1 MRVLAANLKHLY
13 QRRALW
19 LVYLFLALPMVGMVV
34 GAASAR
40 RSAAPTLLLFLFTF
54 LAVIG
59 LLFGTC
65 QREVASRPFAFLLP
79 RHTGIA
85 PRQALI
91 QGALVAAVAPLC
103 WLVLPRSAMGQHP
116 GLLGAIWLLGTACY
130 MAGSVL
136 GFVLPFVAPT
146 LASLPLV
153 IFASSFLAP
162 AQALNLAVQEYPA
175 LVGTLA
181 LGLIAWS
188 WRYLGRRALARRWA
202 GLRTLTFADEF
213 NMAKAAQYHQWRK
226 ANRGSRQSELGDP
239 ALAHSCIEG
248 IRHSRPEGMLRYWH
262 AVRYEWLGASTGKGL
277 LKGVVFGTIFVLLMG
292 YVAGGRKSIILFIM
306 PATMAIPLRRVHAT
320 TLLPIG
326 RRQRHV
332 LAVIGVLLLTALS
345 ACMMW
350 PLVALSHAIAPSM
363 PSLTLRHATLS
374 FQPFPY
380 LYALIPIIV
389 IPLAVAVLTW
399 LKKRTAVVM
408 LVGMALFPAVVLL
421 AQTGWHMPLAVWGTL
436 PFVSMLASL
445 WALRYHCLHRDIV

>member
-40 RSAAPTLLLFLFTF
+40 RSAPPVLLYLFLF

-59 LLFGTC
+59 LIFGTC

-79 RHTGIA
+79 RHTGVA
-85 PRQALI
+85 PRQALL
-91 QGALVAAVAPLC
+91 QGALFAAVAPLC
-103 WLVLPRSAMGQHP
+103 WLVLRQPTMGQRP
-116 GLLGAIWLLGTACY
+116 GLLGAVWLLGTACY

-146 LASLPLV
+146 LGFLPLV
-153 IFASSFLAP
+153 IFGSSFFAP
-162 AQALNLAVQEYPA
+162 PRAVDPAVQEHPGWA
-175 LVGTLA
+175 AVLA
-181 LGLIAWS
+181 LAGIAWS

-213 NMAKAAQYHQWRK
+213 NMAKATQYHQWRK
-226 ANRGSRQSELGDP
+226 ANKGSRQPELGSRP
-239 ALAHSCIEG
+239 MAHSCIKG
-248 IRHSRPEGMLRYWH
+248 IRHSRPEGVLRYWH
-262 AVRYEWLGASTGKGL
+262 AVQYEWLGASTGKGI

-292 YVAGGRKSIILFIM
+292 YIAGGRKSVILFIM
-306 PATMAIPLRRVHAT
+306 PVSMTIPLRRIHAT
-320 TLLPIG
+320 TLLPVG
-326 RRQRHV
+326 RRQRYL

-408 LVGMALFPAVVLL
+408 LAAMALFPVTVLV
-421 AQTGWHMPLAVWGTL
+421 AQAGWHMPLAVWGAL
-436 PFVSMLASL
+436 PFVSMLVSL
-445 WALRYHCLHRDIV
+445 WALRHHCLHRDIV